1 MKNAATALPQ
11 SGFAM
16 VGVLG
21 IMVVLA
27 ILGTMVYRNVN
38 TDITHSGRD
47 VNRVRAEFAA
57 ESAVQWGLAEVAH
70 KRPGKVPFTLATHA
84 ADGMGAMDYTGK
96 THYSDEETGQTTKL
110 TPDQIDFTQ
119 GVKGGVDKNG
129 WIYRATSDPEIS
141 ISNAKKEILSFK
153 VWYPDD
159 STMRIQGRGEVN
171 GSTANVDL
179 VSRIREIAV
188 PM

>member
-1 MKNAATALPQ
+1 MNYAATESSQ

-27 ILGTMVYRNVN
+27 ILGTAVYRNVN
-38 TDITHSGRD
+38 TDISHSGRD

-57 ESAVQWGLAEVAH
+57 ESAVQWGLSEVAR

-84 ADGMGAMDYTGK
+84 SDGIGTMEYAGD
-96 THYSDEETGQTTKL
+96 THYSDEESGQTTRL
-110 TPDQIDFTQ
+110 TPDQVEFPK
-119 GVKGGVDKNG
+119 GVKGGIDKNG
-129 WIYRATSDPEIS
+129 WIFRSTSDPEIS
-141 ISNAKKEILSFK
+141 VSNAKKEILSFK

-171 GSTANVDL
+171 GSTMNVDL
-179 VSRIREIAV
+179 VSRIREVAV